1 MINKINKAKQS
12 AATKLA
18 MIMIGIVIAELKKIK
33 GVTNIVS
40 TAIPKYIAAVDA
52 CDWKIKFDYNGMK
65 SFIDQDL
72 QVELVYKQKA
82 PQMTINKTGWVQ
94 GSLVK
99 LLGILT
105 KQIKQTRTE
114 LETEELEE
122 STPEDKIFDL
132 NLKTNKKIAK
142 LATQARAAIKWF
154 NENSYEE
161 FQELIDGESTTD
173 ILELVNSFGRP
184 ESKHEFTVAEKFA
197 KHYYNLF
204 DYLLATKQIT
214 KTEHT
219 NYLSAELYPEG
230 SIF

>member
-72 QVELVYKQKA
+72 QVEIEYKQKA
-82 PQMTINKTGWVQ
+82 PQMTINKSGWVQ

-105 KQIKQTRTE
+105 KQIKETRTE
-114 LETEELEE
+114 LETEETP
-122 STPEDKIFDL
+122 TPEDKVFDL
-132 NLKTNKKIAK
+132 NIAPNKRTKAHRTKAK
-142 LATQARAAIKWF
+142 LAYNWF
-154 NENSYEE
+154 KKNGFDEICD
-161 FQELIDGESTTD
+161 FIDGES
-173 ILELVNSFGRP
+173 ILELDACVEHTNSPENKP
-184 ESKHEFTVAEKFA
+184 ESKSEWTIAENYA
-197 KHYYNLF
+197 KHYTALIYYLF
-204 DYLLATKQIT
+204 TSKQIT
-214 KTEHT
+214 KSEYEKYANVFLHG
-219 NYLSAELYPEG
+219 EDK
-230 SIF
+230 